1 MELFVPSLAFLLVG
15 VAVAFFVL
23 PRLAPTILIGGS
35 VVVLG
40 VALYL
45 HYSRFGTMEYERSTW
60 QYNMKQYGSWAIVG
74 AILLGAY
81 GFYSLNNSGIT
92 ASNGAVNA
100 GISVPSPASL
110 LAPAE
115 PMPALGTPQMGG
127 GFKNVFN
134 TATARI
140 NNLMRHGRI

>member
-15 VAVAFFVL
+15 VAIAFFAL

-35 VVVLG
+35 VVVLA

-60 QYNMKQYGSWAIVG
+60 QYNIKQYGSWAIVG

-81 GFYSLNNSGIT
+81 GFYALNNSG
-92 ASNGAVNA
+92 AGAGATVNT
-100 GISVPSPASL
+100 GMSLPSPASI

-115 PMPALGTPQMGG
+115 PMPALTTPQLGG

-134 TATARI
+134 TASSRI